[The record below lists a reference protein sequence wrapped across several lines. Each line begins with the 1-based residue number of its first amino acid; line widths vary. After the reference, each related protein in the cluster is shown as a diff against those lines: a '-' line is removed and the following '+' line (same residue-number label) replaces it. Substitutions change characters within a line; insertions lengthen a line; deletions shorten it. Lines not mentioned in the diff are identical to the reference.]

1 MKIQPQLLIN
11 AYCQGIFPMADD
23 DGSIYWYDPDPRA
36 IIPLDTFHVPRR
48 LARTVRNAGF
58 EIRVDTSF
66 QQVMELCAEPSED
79 RESTWISDDLVASYV
94 ALHELGFAHSVE
106 TWLDGKLVGG
116 LYGVSVKGLF
126 AGESMFSRVRDSSKV
141 ALVHLV
147 ERLRKGGF
155 VLLDTQFVVG
165 GHMMQFGT
173 IEIPREEYK
182 RRLAVALQIPAQ
194 F

>member
-1 MKIQPQLLIN
+1 MIIQAQMLIN

-36 IIPLDTFHVPRR
+36 VIPLDTFHVPKR
-48 LARTVRNAGF
+48 LARTVRNSNF
-58 EIRVDTSF
+58 EIRVDTCF
-66 QQVMELCAEPSED
+66 EQVMRLCAEPSED
-79 RESTWISDDLVASYV
+79 RESTWISEDLVKAYV
-94 ALHELGFAHSVE
+94 ELHQLGFAHSVE
-106 TWLDGKLVGG
+106 TWQDGKLVGG
-116 LYGVSVKGLF
+116 LYGVAIRGLF

-147 ERLRKGGF
+147 ERLRNGGF

-182 RRLAVALQIPAQ
+182 RRLAAALLIHAE